1 MNTLATVFAILT
13 GILLRLIVPLTLT
26 ALVVYVLHKLDARW
40 QAEAELEKKL
50 LVKNEMPCLKEQ
62 GLSVERMK
70 AHLALGERPCWQTHR
85 LANGHLREDCLDC
98 EVFHD
103 APVPVPHRHGHAH
116 I

>member
-13 GILLRLIVPLTLT
+13 GVLLRLIVPLTLT
-26 ALVVYVLHKLDARW
+26 ALVVYVLHRLDARW
-40 QAEAELEKKL
+40 QAEAEQEKKR

-70 AHLALGERPCWQTHR
+70 PRLALGEQPCWQTHR
-85 LANGHLREDCLDC
+85 LSNGHLREDCLDC
-98 EVFHD
+98 EIFRD
-103 APVPVPHRHGHAH
+103 APAPVPHRHGHAH